1 MDSPLHPST
10 PDLNVPYYP
19 VFVIRISASSSSHN
33 VVEGDDDDG
42 ARSSGSHGVFNWGE
56 FCSFRNLSEPN
67 IYCVTLSLLVLIFAS
82 FILINNLYG
91 TKNVWLGPSS
101 SILVDPSSFF
111 VKSIMVKELDYS
123 KSGLQLYG
131 FYGSPPLDLFVNWS
145 ESRVFPLSHDT
156 YKGWPYNFNEG
167 SSMNISYRVKPE
179 GSAVQ
184 LVVNEGSQG
193 ISRTFWEESAFHYN
207 ALSWNLI
214 EGSGMIELKMIKSSS
229 YYLAVANLKTR
240 KDVEVE
246 LTIDVRAVL
255 YDTKQSFY
263 NCTFSNG
270 ECTFKLNAMSLVGNS
285 VVVTSPA
292 PSHEGVSIEDKWHI
306 KFTYQHRGIGY
317 VIFTGVVTCFMVVTL
332 QFCNKLQCCCEEGYL
347 TGNDFARAFLR
358 ENKDDDVSSIG
369 SCNEPFANDDADLE
383 DNMGQVDEASN
394 QTRRLCAICF
404 DAPRDCFFLPCGH
417 CVSCYECGTKMAEA
431 GGNCPIC
438 QKKMKKV
445 KRIYTV

>member
-10 PDLNVPYYP
+10 PDLNVPYSP
-19 VFVIRISASSSSHN
+19 VFVSRLSASSSSDN

-42 ARSSGSHGVFNWGE
+42 ARSSRSHGVFNWGE

-67 IYCVTLSLLVLIFAS
+67 ICWATLALLVWIFAS
-82 FILINNLYG
+82 FILVKNLFG
-91 TKNVWLGPSS
+91 PKNVWLGPSS
-101 SILVDPSSFF
+101 SIIVDPSSFF

-131 FYGSPPLDLFVNWS
+131 FYGSPPLDRLVNWS

-156 YKGWPYNFNEG
+156 YKGWPYYFNEG

-193 ISRTFWEESAFHYN
+193 ISRTFWEEPAFHYIN

-229 YYLAVANLKTR
+229 YYLAVANLKKR

-285 VVVTSPA
+285 FVVTSPA
-292 PSHEGVSIEDKWHI
+292 PSHEGVSIEDKWYI
-306 KFTYQHRGIGY
+306 KFTYQPRGIGY
-317 VIFTGVVTCFMVVTL
+317 VIFIGVVTCFMVVAL
-332 QFCNKLQCCCEEGYL
+332 LFCNKLQCFCEEGY
-347 TGNDFARAFLR
+347 NDLARAYLIG
-358 ENKDDDVSSIG
+358 NKDDDVSSIG

-383 DNMGQVDEASN
+383 DNMRHVGEASN
-394 QTRRLCAICF
+394 QTRRLCAICL

-431 GGNCPIC
+431 GVSCPIC
-438 QKKMKKV
+438 QRNMKKV